1 MDDLQRLME
10 LQATYEAMRRRHRLL
25 LQLQAAMEDLP
36 AFFMSG
42 GRLTDDTA
50 ESFEEVTLRRA
61 ILVSL
66 LEAQEKNAGPPPVTE
81 ADLQQLRHRTLAAP
95 AGDCTV
101 CLETMTYGTMVCE
114 LPCAHLFCKGCAHKW
129 LLQHRTCPVCRYE
142 VNFSASSTAVDPRTR
157 TQSTGTSSPPVA
169 QAAISAASFVQPQ
182 PPTTERF
189 AYTRAP
195 EAVVPARIPEEFR
208 RLPTPMAHAARPAMP
223 DMTAAPHPAPAQVIG
238 DRPQRLTFVVTMP
251 GLRGEVAITSSP
263 TEALLEEVEERTRA
277 PRADRLRS
285 QIQSSRFGGPAMQ
298 ATNAGPI
305 AAQARRRALAEAR
318 AMDEAEVLDSAILE
332 SLTRCECG
340 ATTRFARHA
349 ARAACRSAAARNPP
363 RIPGRTSRSVGGI
376 LPRVSPQSGQR
387 INHAHTAAA
396 GPSAVTTGGRAAP
409 RPEPHR
415 VDALWNCPPRSLRH
429 THRRQRSRG
438 QLVIATSHGTHRI
451 RLTRREGAP
460 RAGSS

>member
-142 VNFSASSTAVDPRTR
+142 VNFSASSTTIDPRTR

-332 SLTRCECG
+332 SLT
-340 ATTRFARHA
+340 A
-349 ARAACRSAAARNPP
+349 AN
-363 RIPGRTSRSVGGI
+363 
-376 LPRVSPQSGQR
+376 
-387 INHAHTAAA
+387 
-396 GPSAVTTGGRAAP
+396 AAP
-409 RPEPHR
+409 RRDSHAMPHAPR
-415 VDALWNCPPRSLRH
+415 VGVLRPAIRPGSPVAPRGASEASTLASRRNPASGSTTRIRPPR
-429 THRRQRSRG
+429 G
-438 QLVIATSHGTHRI
+438 QAPSQA
-451 RLTRREGAP
+451 EAAP
-460 RAGSS
+460 RRAPSLTASMRSGIARRGASATRTGGSDPEAN